1 MEIKYFK
8 QPQEIKLGDI
18 LNVRLELGK
27 FDNVWMMSGMTK
39 DSGID
44 VLHESMKIA
53 ISKGTK
59 INIALGL
66 DKKNTSKDMLLRLL
80 DMGCNLKIFI
90 NTDDNKFETRIYIF
104 EKYNDT
110 SYVYL
115 TSSKLSVGGL
125 LENSCL
131 VTEIKYTN
139 EDNENFKTLISKYTE
154 GISLDGFTTAT
165 REQII
170 KLAEDG
176 EIFAR
181 IIDRKIPRI
190 SDVYKNETFIG
201 NNVYDENTGLNINK
215 EELEDID
222 IDIDIDVDS
231 IAIKKNVEILGEKLS
246 KNEAKPVEHEKTD
259 EVIKKSGNIITNAD
273 EANFENIST
282 LIIEANKI
290 ALSGV
295 TTGEIKIPNAISKNM
310 NEFFDYPDSFEMI
323 TDKKGKTRQVSIVK
337 LDIFDNNN
345 VDSLVDDNVLIYE
358 TERYLAIK
366 SDVVISLNVN
376 EEDIIRIIK
385 VDNKNYRF
393 EIIRKDSNEYE
404 IWERYLIYK
413 IKGQK
418 RRYGVI

>member
-44 VLHESMKIA
+44 VLYESMKIA
-53 ISKGTK
+53 ISKGAK

-80 DMGCNLKIFI
+80 DMGCNLKIFV

-131 VTEIKYTN
+131 VTEIKYTK

-154 GISLDGFTTAT
+154 GMSLDGFTTAT

-181 IIDRKIPRI
+181 IVDRKIPKI
-190 SDVYKNETFIG
+190 SDIYKNEAFIG
-201 NNVYDENTGLNINK
+201 SNIYDENIGLRINK
-215 EELEDID
+215 DELEDID
-222 IDIDIDVDS
+222 IDVDVGS
-231 IAIKKNVEILGEKLS
+231 IAIKKNVEILGKKLS
-246 KNEAKPVEHEKTD
+246 KNEAKPIEDEKPD
-259 EVIKKSGNIITNAD
+259 EIIKRPGNIITNAD

-290 ALSGV
+290 ASSGI
-295 TTGEIKIPNAISKNM
+295 TTGEIKISHVISENM
-310 NEFFDYPDSFEMI
+310 NEFFDYPNSFEI
-323 TDKKGKTRQVSIVK
+323 VTDKKGKTRQTSIVK
-337 LDIFDNNN
+337 FDIFDNNS
-345 VDSLVDDNVLIYE
+345 VDNFADDNVLIYE

-366 SDVVISLNVN
+366 SDVLISLNID
-376 EEDIIRIIK
+376 EEDIIRIVK

-393 EIIRKDSNEYE
+393 EIIRKNSNEYE